1 MVLHGQGRHEPKGTI
16 HASPLPP
23 SPLPTTTAVILPLP
37 FPRLT
42 PRAHVFVDGCVQNIP
57 IKEGEM
63 FMLPA
68 HTPHSPQRF
77 ADTVSET
84 ERRWPPLSYALQ
96 VGIVMERK
104 RLPGETDHL
113 RWYCD
118 KCCAV
123 VYEESFFCTDL
134 GSQLK
139 VNSPSPRFC
148 SFFLSPTPPSPS
160 SGSLSSSATCPPP
173 ACACAKRAAT
183 RTRPSR
189 PRPFHLLLK
198 ATLDLLRRQHAIC

>member
-104 RLPGETDHL
+104 RLPV
-113 RWYCD
+113 R
-118 KCCAV
+118 
-123 VYEESFFCTDL
+123 
-134 GSQLK
+134 
-139 VNSPSPRFC
+139 
-148 SFFLSPTPPSPS
+148 PTTCGGTATNAAP
-160 SGSLSSSATCPPP
+160 LFMKRVSSAQTW
-173 ACACAKRAAT
+173 AAN
-183 RTRPSR
+183 S
-189 PRPFHLLLK
+189 K
-198 ATLDLLRRQHAIC
+198 